1 MTPVQLE
8 DMIVDSDQEKVDR
21 VMKAL
26 LQMRK
31 LDVAELEHAAEGAAV

>member
-8 DMIVDSDQEKVDR
+8 DMILDSDQEKVDR

-31 LDVAELEHAAEGAAV
+31 LDVAELERAAEGAAV